1 MRFAWLIAVSHLRSR
16 KKEMGVSAITLIS
29 IVGVTVGVAALIM
42 VLSVMAGFEIDLRDK
57 ILGSNAHIVVLKY
70 TGTVDGYEEAITKI
84 EAVPDVK
91 GVAPFVY
98 SEMMIRSAAGA
109 TGVILKGIDPK
120 RVGEVIDLADNL
132 VQGPDGELTTREA
145 KQAVLD
151 RLHEPPPGP
160 FDSENDPNAAPL
172 PGIVIGEELANE
184 LKVFVGDKVYIIN
197 PVSQNIGPL
206 GAPVP
211 DVKQLRVAG
220 IFYSGMYEYDTKWTY
235 VSIPDAQQFLKL
247 GDSVTGIEI
256 TVGDI
261 FGVDATSL
269 AIEKTLEFPFY
280 SRHWKNLNKSLFS
293 ALKLEKVVMGL
304 ILGLIVAVASLNIA
318 GTLILVVLSKGREI
332 AIMKAMGATG
342 QQIRGIFIL
351 EGLFIGLVGGSV
363 GTVLGLLGC
372 VGLDRY
378 GWPLDTDVYYLDRL
392 PVEIE
397 PTMVALVGVVAVLIC
412 FLATLYPAS
421 RAAAID
427 PAEGLRYE

>member
-70 TGTVDGYEEAITKI
+70 NGTVDGYEEAITKI

-120 RVGEVIDLADNL
+120 RVGEVIDLADNM

-151 RLHEPPPGP
+151 RLHEPPPGQ
-160 FDSENDPNAAPL
+160 FDSENDPNAPPL

-197 PVSQNIGPL
+197 PVSQNVGPL

-269 AIEKTLEFPFY
+269 AIEKTLEFPYY

-332 AIMKAMGATG
+332 AIMKAMGATS
-342 QQIRGIFIL
+342 QQIRGIFIF

-372 VGLDRY
+372 IGLDRY

>member
-70 TGTVDGYEEAITKI
+70 NGTVDGYEEAITKI

-120 RVGEVIDLADNL
+120 RVGEVIDLADNM

-151 RLHEPPPGP
+151 RLHDPPPGQ
-160 FDSENDPNAAPL
+160 FDSENDPNAPPL

-197 PVSQNIGPL
+197 PVSQNVGPL

-269 AIEKTLEFPFY
+269 AIEKTLEFPYY

-332 AIMKAMGATG
+332 AIMKAMGATS
-342 QQIRGIFIL
+342 QQIRGIFIF

-372 VGLDRY
+372 IGLDRY

>member
-70 TGTVDGYEEAITKI
+70 NGTVDGYEEAITKI

-120 RVGEVIDLADNL
+120 RVGEVIDLADNM
-132 VQGPDGELTTREA
+132 VQGPEGELTTREA

-151 RLHEPPPGP
+151 RLHEPPPGQ
-160 FDSENDPNAAPL
+160 FDSENDPNAPPL

-197 PVSQNIGPL
+197 PVSQNVGPL

-269 AIEKTLEFPFY
+269 AIEKTLEFPYY

-332 AIMKAMGATG
+332 AIMKAMGATS
-342 QQIRGIFIL
+342 QQIRGIFIF

-372 VGLDRY
+372 IGLDRY